1 MISLGQPTEWEK
13 IFINDMTNKEL
24 ISNTYI
30 YVCVHIHTHIYI
42 YLIQLNIKKK
52 KKPWFNGHRIIR
64 ISFISRL

>member
-42 YLIQLNIKKK
+42 SHTTQHQKKK
-52 KKPWFNGHRIIR
+52 KT
-64 ISFISRL
+64 LV